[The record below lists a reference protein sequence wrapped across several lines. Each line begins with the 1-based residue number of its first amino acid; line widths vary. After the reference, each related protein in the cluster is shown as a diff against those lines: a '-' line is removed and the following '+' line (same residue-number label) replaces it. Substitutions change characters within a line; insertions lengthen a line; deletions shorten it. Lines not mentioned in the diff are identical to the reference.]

1 MDDARQNVEE
11 HLTTT
16 RSLPRVITLGA
27 ALVIVVAA
35 CSQPGA
41 TPGPGSS
48 GGTGGGPTWTPDATL
63 LAAAKAEGTLNVSA
77 LPRDWCGYGTMLD
90 NFKNKTGLTINSI
103 TPNAGSGD
111 AEMKQG
117 WWTD

>member
-1 MDDARQNVEE
+1 MNDARQNVEE

-16 RSLPRVITLGA
+16 RSLPRLMTLGA

-41 TPGPGSS
+41 TAGPGGS
-48 GGTGGGPTWTPDATL
+48 GGTGGGPAWKPDGTL
-63 LAAAKAEGTLNVSA
+63 MAAAKAEGTLNVIA
-77 LPRDWCGYGTMLD
+77 LPRDWCGYDTMLH
-90 NFKNKTGLTINSI
+90 NFKDKTGLTINSI

-111 AEMKQG
+111 EIN
-117 WWTD
+117 